1 MKRKQNNIINKI
13 KILCIFS
20 ILTTLNFPL
29 SHNLK
34 ARDYIDRGHIVIDLK
49 NKVEWLKCS
58 VGQVWDTEK
67 CTGDSIK
74 VSLKEA
80 EDLLPQVNQ
89 ELGGEWRLP
98 NKKEL
103 VSIIC
108 KTCSGA
114 KINETYFPNSQADIY
129 WTSQR
134 NWWSPQFFWS
144 VNFMTGHAYG
154 RFVPEKK
161 LFVRFLRDR

>member
-1 MKRKQNNIINKI
+1 MLRVERI
-13 KILCIFS
+13 CIYF
-20 ILTTLNFPL
+20 IFAILNFL
-29 SHNLK
+29 FSYNLE
-34 ARDYIDRGHIVIDLK
+34 ARDYVDKGHIVIDLK

-58 VGQVWDTEK
+58 VGQVWDNEK
-67 CTGDSIK
+67 CTGNSVK
-74 VSLKEA
+74 VSLPEA

-103 VSIIC
+103 ISIIC
-108 KTCSGA
+108 KNCSGA
-114 KINETYFPNSQADIY
+114 KINKTYFPNSQADIY

>member
-1 MKRKQNNIINKI
+1 MKENKNSVVFIIKVI
-13 KILCIFS
+13 SIFFIS
-20 ILTTLNFPL
+20 TIFNLAF
-29 SHNLK
+29 SYNLK
-34 ARDYIDRGHIVIDLK
+34 ARDYIDKGHIVIDLR

-58 VGQVWDTEK
+58 VGQVWDNNK
-67 CTGDSIK
+67 CIGDSIK
-74 VSLKEA
+74 ISLKEA
-80 EDLLPQVNQ
+80 EDLLPQVNE

-103 VSIIC
+103 VSIVC
-108 KTCSGA
+108 KTCSGV
-114 KINETYFPNSQADIY
+114 KINENYFPNSQADIY
-129 WTSQR
+129 WTSQK

-154 RFVPEKK
+154 RFVPEKQ